1 MHQGSCKDQTSG
13 SMYLNSDQMGS
24 DSLAHLACAEH
35 GRSEAFQAYVVPHS
49 GPRSRLGEEIEQ
61 PSEVLSAPDGTTLT
75 TPIADSQASKAPKQ
89 NPTSQPQ
96 LATRKENKSRVLSV
110 EWSVRALA
118 RRKETNKGT
127 TPTAKRYHRNTTDR
141 RTPGQRVRGSSQVNR
156 VLFARPT
163 SERWSGGRF

>member
-1 MHQGSCKDQTSG
+1 
-13 SMYLNSDQMGS
+13 MYLNSDQMGS

-96 LATRKENKSRVLSV
+96 LATRKENNIMDPLFKNIPESSFDGYHHGVC
-110 EWSVRALA
+110 
-118 RRKETNKGT
+118 
-127 TPTAKRYHRNTTDR
+127 TPSTLEED
-141 RTPGQRVRGSSQVNR
+141 SSEDEDSQELCR
-156 VLFARPT
+156 EEI
-163 SERWSGGRF
+163 ERFFGRQADDTLCGNA